1 MQTCMVDATRYPPC
15 RSECLAHWIG
25 LALRS
30 QPTAEPSAATKGVT
44 RCGGEPNLSQKTCV
58 SCSLLCVSY
67 IALSHCLEPF
77 ILRHPVH
84 VCGLLSLAWLPS
96 FSESVIS
103 NSSPLSRP
111 DRNLRLLFFFLPD
124 VCFSNCTRLY
134 YLESYSYNRYYQ
146 SFSFLLL
153 HRGKGKKRE

>member
-1 MQTCMVDATRYPPC
+1 MVNATSYPPC
-15 RSECLAHWIG
+15 RPEQLAHWPCSG
-25 LALRS
+25 KSTNNWVFCCTQGGYKVWRW
-30 QPTAEPSAATKGVT
+30 TK
-44 RCGGEPNLSQKTCV
+44 PCV

-103 NSSPLSRP
+103 SSSPLSRP
-111 DRNLRLLFFFLPD
+111 DKNLRLLLFFLPD

-153 HRGKGKKRE
+153 DRGKGKKRE